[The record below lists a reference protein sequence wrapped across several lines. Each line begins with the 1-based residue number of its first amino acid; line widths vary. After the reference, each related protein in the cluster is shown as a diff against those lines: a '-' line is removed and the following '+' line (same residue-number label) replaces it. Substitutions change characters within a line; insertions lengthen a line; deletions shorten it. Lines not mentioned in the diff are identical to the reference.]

1 MKFPRMASGAPQPA
15 AAQPIPPE
23 ARPAEASPAAVPP
36 VASPPQPGAPPPGA
50 PQPGAP
56 QPAPHSTRGQRVGMI
71 VGLILALCLFFYLFS
86 SILLPFV
93 AATGIAYFLDPVA
106 VRMTR
111 FGTPRWLAAVLLVMG
126 LLAAILTFA
135 LLLYPIILSQIGLLL
150 ARVPDY
156 VVEVQAWAN
165 GTLSHL
171 QQHLGSDFV
180 DNKLREIVSAHAGA
194 VIPFAVGA
202 LTRVIGGGFALVNA
216 LTLLVVTPI
225 AAFYLLRDWPRL
237 VAEANLLIPLRYSG
251 IVRAQMHEVDRIL
264 SAWLRGQL
272 MCCLMLAAFY
282 AIGLTAVGLDLGLI
296 VGLTAGLLSFIPYV
310 GTITGAVTS
319 IGLAIAQFPNWQGV
333 SYVAAVFLVGQ
344 ILEGYIIYPRLLGNR
359 VELHDVLVIFALLA
373 GGAAFGFLGVLL
385 AVPVTAAIGVL
396 ARFWIRRYLRSPLY
410 LDPPP

>member
-1 MKFPRMASGAPQPA
+1 MTLPR
-15 AAQPIPPE
+15 
-23 ARPAEASPAAVPP
+23 ASPTPPDAPEPPTRVPR
-36 VASPPQPGAPPPGA
+36 
-50 PQPGAP
+50 
-56 QPAPHSTRGQRVGMI
+56 STRNQRI
-71 VGLILALCLFFYLFS
+71 ALISGLILVALLFFYLFS

-93 AATGIAYFLDPVA
+93 AATGIAYFLDPLA

-111 FGTPRWLAAVLLVMG
+111 VGIPRWLAAVMLVIG
-126 LLAAILTFA
+126 LLAVMLTFA
-135 LLLYPIILSQIGLLL
+135 LLLYPIILSQVGLLL
-150 ARVPDY
+150 ERVPDY

-171 QQHLGSDFV
+171 QQHLGPDFV

-202 LTRVIGGGFALVNA
+202 LTRVIGGGFAIFNA
-216 LTLLVVTPI
+216 LTVLVVTPI

-237 VAEANLLIPLRYSG
+237 VAKADSLLPLRYAG
-251 IVRAQMHEVDRIL
+251 IIRAQVHEVDRIL

-272 MCCLMLAAFY
+272 MCCLMLAVFY
-282 AIGLTAVGLDLGLI
+282 AVGLTVVGLDLGLI
-296 VGLTAGLLSFIPYV
+296 VGLSAGMLSFIPYV

-319 IGLAIAQFPNWQGV
+319 IGLAIAQFPNWNG
-333 SYVAAVFLVGQ
+333 VFLVGGVFILGQ
-344 ILEGYIIYPRLLGNR
+344 ILEGYVIYPRLLGNR

-385 AVPVTAAIGVL
+385 AVPVTAALGVL

-410 LDPPP
+410 LDPPQNATQVSPSGGDRFQP

>member
-1 MKFPRMASGAPQPA
+1 MKLPRVAPIPPELPRPAAPQPA
-15 AAQPIPPE
+15 
-23 ARPAEASPAAVPP
+23 
-36 VASPPQPGAPPPGA
+36 A

-56 QPAPHSTRGQRVGMI
+56 QPAAPQPGAPLPPVVRLRSTRNQRLALI
-71 VGLILALCLFFYLFS
+71 AGLILVFCLLFYLFS

-93 AATGIAYFLDPVA
+93 AAAGIAYFLDPVA
-106 VRMTR
+106 RRMTQV
-111 FGTPRWLAAVLLVMG
+111 GTPRWLAAVLLVMG
-126 LLAAILTFA
+126 LLAGMLTFA
-135 LLLYPIILSQIGLLL
+135 LLLYPIILSQLGLLL
-150 ARVPDY
+150 ERVPEY

-171 QQHLGSDFV
+171 QQHLGPDFV

-194 VIPFAVGA
+194 MIPFAVGA
-202 LTRVIGGGFALVNA
+202 LARVIGGGFAIVNA

-225 AAFYLLRDWPRL
+225 VAFYLLRDWPRL
-237 VAEANLLIPLRYSG
+237 VGKADALIPLRYAEV
-251 IVRAQMHEVDRIL
+251 IRAQVHEVDRIL

-272 MCCLMLAAFY
+272 LCCLMLAAFY

-296 VGLTAGLLSFIPYV
+296 VGLTAGMLSFIPYV

-319 IGLAIAQFPNWQGV
+319 IGLAVAQFPNWHGV
-333 SYVAAVFLVGQ
+333 SYVGAVFLLGQ
-344 ILEGYIIYPRLLGNR
+344 ILEGYVIYPRLLGNR

-385 AVPVTAAIGVL
+385 AVPVTAALGVL

-410 LDPPP
+410 LDPPQSSSSEGDRFPP

>member
-1 MKFPRMASGAPQPA
+1 MKLRRAVRIPPELPRPAAPPTTAPQPA
-15 AAQPIPPE
+15 APEPPF
-23 ARPAEASPAAVPP
+23 
-36 VASPPQPGAPPPGA
+36 GG
-50 PQPGAP
+50 
-56 QPAPHSTRGQRVGMI
+56 PHATRNQRI
-71 VGLILALCLFFYLFS
+71 ALIAGLLLGLCLFFYLFS

-93 AATGIAYFLDPVA
+93 AATGTAYFLDPLA
-106 VRMTR
+106 VRMTQL
-111 FGTPRWLAAVLLVMG
+111 GLPRWLAAVLLVMG
-126 LLAAILTFA
+126 LLAGILTFA
-135 LLLYPIILSQIGLLL
+135 LLLYPIILSQLGLLL
-150 ARVPDY
+150 ERVPDY

-171 QQHLGSDFV
+171 QRHLGPDFV

-202 LTRVIGGGFALVNA
+202 LTRVIGGGFAIVNA

-237 VAEANLLIPLRYSG
+237 VAKADQLLPLRYAG
-251 IVRAQMHEVDRIL
+251 IIRAQVHEVDRIL

-272 MCCLMLAAFY
+272 ICCLLLAAFY
-282 AIGLTAVGLDLGLI
+282 AIGLTLVGLDLGLI
-296 VGLTAGLLSFIPYV
+296 VGLTAGMLSFIPYV

-319 IGLAIAQFPNWQGV
+319 IGLAVAQFPNWHGV
-333 SYVAAVFLVGQ
+333 SYVGAVFLLGQ

-385 AVPVTAAIGVL
+385 AVPVTAALGVL

>member
-1 MKFPRMASGAPQPA
+1 MKLPRTAPGAP
-15 AAQPIPPE
+15 QPIPPE
-23 ARPAEASPAAVPP
+23 LPRLAVPP
-36 VASPPQPGAPPPGA
+36 PAASEPPIQG
-50 PQPGAP
+50 
-56 QPAPHSTRGQRVGMI
+56 PHATRSQRI
-71 VGLILALCLFFYLFS
+71 ALIAGLALVLCLGFYLFS

-106 VRMTR
+106 VRMTQV
-111 FGTPRWLAAVLLVMG
+111 GTPRWLAAVLLVMG
-126 LLAAILTFA
+126 LLTAMLTFA
-135 LLLYPIILSQIGLLL
+135 LLLYPIILSQLGLLL
-150 ARVPDY
+150 ERVPEY

-171 QQHLGSDFV
+171 QQHLGPDFV

-194 VIPFAVGA
+194 MIPFAVGA
-202 LTRVIGGGFALVNA
+202 LTRVIGGGFAIVNA

-237 VAEANLLIPLRYSG
+237 VAKADRLIPLRYAG
-251 IVRAQMHEVDRIL
+251 IIRAQVHEVDRIL

-272 MCCLMLAAFY
+272 LCCLMLAAFY
-282 AIGLTAVGLDLGLI
+282 AIGLTVVGLDLGLI

-319 IGLAIAQFPNWQGV
+319 VGLALAQFPNWHGV
-333 SYVAAVFLVGQ
+333 SFVVAVFLLGQ
-344 ILEGYIIYPRLLGNR
+344 ILEGYVIYPRLLGNR

-385 AVPVTAAIGVL
+385 AVPVTAALGVL

-410 LDPPP
+410 LDPPQAPPPTPLPGDDRFQP

>member
-1 MKFPRMASGAPQPA
+1 MKLPRTA
-15 AAQPIPPE
+15 PIPPE
-23 ARPAEASPAAVPP
+23 LPRPAVVDQAAASVP
-36 VASPPQPGAPPPGA
+36 SS
-50 PQPGAP
+50 
-56 QPAPHSTRGQRVGMI
+56 HSTRGQRIAMI
-71 VGLILALCLFFYLFS
+71 VALALALCLFFYLFS

-106 VRMTR
+106 VRMTQV
-111 FGTPRWLAAVLLVMG
+111 GTPRWLAAVLLVMG
-126 LLAAILTFA
+126 LLAGILTFA

-150 ARVPDY
+150 ERVPDY

-171 QQHLGSDFV
+171 QQHLGPDFV

-202 LTRVIGGGFALVNA
+202 LARVIGGGFAIVNA

-237 VAEANLLIPLRYSG
+237 VAEADKLIPLRYAG
-251 IVRAQMHEVDRIL
+251 IIRAQVHEVDRIL

-272 MCCLMLAAFY
+272 LCCLMLAAFY
-282 AIGLTAVGLDLGLI
+282 AIGLTVVGLDLGLI
-296 VGLTAGLLSFIPYV
+296 VGLTAGMLSFIPYV

-333 SYVAAVFLVGQ
+333 LYVGAVFLAGQ
-344 ILEGYIIYPRLLGNR
+344 MLEGYIIYPRLLGNR

-385 AVPVTAAIGVL
+385 AVPVTAALGVL

>member
-1 MKFPRMASGAPQPA
+1 MTLPRRSPLPPDAPEPPA
-15 AAQPIPPE
+15 
-23 ARPAEASPAAVPP
+23 VM
-36 VASPPQPGAPPPGA
+36 
-50 PQPGAP
+50 
-56 QPAPHSTRGQRVGMI
+56 PHSTRNQRIALI
-71 VGLILALCLFFYLFS
+71 VSLILALVLCFYLFS

-106 VRMTR
+106 VRLTQL
-111 FGTPRWLAAVLLVMG
+111 GLPRWVAAVLLVIGM
-126 LLAAILTFA
+126 LAAMLTFA
-135 LLLYPIILSQIGLLL
+135 LLLYPIILSQLGLLL
-150 ARVPDY
+150 EQVPDY

-171 QQHLGSDFV
+171 QEHLGSDFV
-180 DNKLREIVSAHAGA
+180 DNKLREIVASHAGA
-194 VIPFAVGA
+194 MIPYAVGA
-202 LTRVIGGGFALVNA
+202 LTRVIGGGFAIVNA

-237 VAEANLLIPLRYSG
+237 VAKASSLIPRRYSG
-251 IVRAQMHEVDRIL
+251 IINAQVHEVDRIL

-296 VGLTAGLLSFIPYV
+296 VGLTAGMLSFIPYV

-319 IGLAIAQFPNWQGV
+319 IGLAVAQFPNWHGV
-333 SYVAAVFLVGQ
+333 AYVGAVFMLGQ
-344 ILEGYIIYPRLLGNR
+344 ILEGYVIYPRLLGNR

-385 AVPVTAAIGVL
+385 AVPVTAALGVL

-410 LDPPP
+410 LDPPSDTE

>member
-1 MKFPRMASGAPQPA
+1 MKLPRLAPGLGASQSGASQPAAPVPPELPAATVPPPPPQPATPPPATPQPAAPQPA
-15 AAQPIPPE
+15 A
-23 ARPAEASPAAVPP
+23 
-36 VASPPQPGAPPPGA
+36 
-50 PQPGAP
+50 
-56 QPAPHSTRGQRVGMI
+56 HSTRSQRIGMI
-71 VGLILALCLFFYLFS
+71 VGLILAFCLFFYLFS

-93 AATGIAYFLDPVA
+93 AAAGIAYFLDPVA
-106 VRMTR
+106 VRMTAV
-111 FGTPRWLAAVLLVMG
+111 GTPRWLAAVLLVMG
-126 LLAAILTFA
+126 LLAGMLTFA
-135 LLLYPIILSQIGLLL
+135 LLLYPIILSQLGLLL
-150 ARVPDY
+150 ERVPDY

-171 QQHLGSDFV
+171 QEHLGPDFV

-194 VIPFAVGA
+194 MIPFAVGA
-202 LTRVIGGGFALVNA
+202 LTRVIGGGFAIVNA

-237 VAEANLLIPLRYSG
+237 VAKANQLLPLRYAG
-251 IVRAQMHEVDRIL
+251 IIRAQMHEVDRIL

-282 AIGLTAVGLDLGLI
+282 AIGLTVVGLDLGLI
-296 VGLTAGLLSFIPYV
+296 VGLSAGLLSFIPYV

-319 IGLAIAQFPNWQGV
+319 IGLAIAQFPTWHGV
-333 SYVAAVFLVGQ
+333 AYVGAVFLLGQ
-344 ILEGYIIYPRLLGNR
+344 ILEGYVIYPRLLGNR

>member
-1 MKFPRMASGAPQPA
+1 MKLPRTAPGAP
-15 AAQPIPPE
+15 QPIPPE
-23 ARPAEASPAAVPP
+23 LPAARP
-36 VASPPQPGAPPPGA
+36 
-50 PQPGAP
+50 
-56 QPAPHSTRGQRVGMI
+56 PAPTLPALAAAHATRGQRI
-71 VGLILALCLFFYLFS
+71 GLAIGLAAVLCLFFYLFS

-106 VRMTR
+106 VRMTKV
-111 FGTPRWLAAVLLVMG
+111 GTPRWVAAVLLVIG
-126 LLAAILTFA
+126 LLAGMLTFA
-135 LLLYPIILSQIGLLL
+135 LLLYPIILSQLGLLL
-150 ARVPDY
+150 ERVPDY
-156 VVEVQAWAN
+156 VVEVQAWAS

-171 QQHLGSDFV
+171 QEHLGPDFV

-194 VIPFAVGA
+194 MIPFAVGA
-202 LTRVIGGGFALVNA
+202 LTRVIGGGFAIVNA

-237 VAEANLLIPLRYSG
+237 VAKADSLIPLRYAG
-251 IVRAQMHEVDRIL
+251 IIRAQVHEVDRIL

-272 MCCLMLAAFY
+272 LCCLMLAAFY
-282 AIGLTAVGLDLGLI
+282 AVGLTVVGLDLGLI

-319 IGLAIAQFPNWQGV
+319 IGLAIAQFPNWHGV
-333 SYVAAVFLVGQ
+333 SYVAAVFLLGQ
-344 ILEGYIIYPRLLGNR
+344 ILEGYVIYPRLLGNR

-385 AVPVTAAIGVL
+385 AVPVTAALGVL

-410 LDPPP
+410 LDPPQP

>member
-1 MKFPRMASGAPQPA
+1 MKAPRVA
-15 AAQPIPPE
+15 PIPPE
-23 ARPAEASPAAVPP
+23 L
-36 VASPPQPGAPPPGA
+36 PGPPGVV
-50 PQPGAP
+50 
-56 QPAPHSTRGQRVGMI
+56 PHATRNQRVALI
-71 VGLILALCLFFYLFS
+71 LGLTLALCLCFYLFS

-111 FGTPRWLAAVLLVMG
+111 VGTPRWLAAVMLVMG
-126 LLAAILTFA
+126 LLAGMLTFA

-150 ARVPDY
+150 ERVPGY

-194 VIPFAVGA
+194 MIPFAVGA
-202 LTRVIGGGFALVNA
+202 LARVIGGGFAIVNA

-237 VAEANLLIPLRYSG
+237 VARADSLIPRRYAD
-251 IVRAQMHEVDRIL
+251 IIRAQVHEVDRIL

-272 MCCLMLAAFY
+272 ICCLLLAAFY
-282 AIGLTAVGLDLGLI
+282 AIGLTIVGLDLGLI
-296 VGLTAGLLSFIPYV
+296 VGLTAGMLSFIPYV

-333 SYVAAVFLVGQ
+333 FYVGGVFILGQ
-344 ILEGYIIYPRLLGNR
+344 ILEGYVIYPRLLGNR

-385 AVPVTAAIGVL
+385 AVPVTASIGVL

-410 LDPPP
+410 LEPPQ

>member
-1 MKFPRMASGAPQPA
+1 MKLPRTAPGAP
-15 AAQPIPPE
+15 QPIPPE
-23 ARPAEASPAAVPP
+23 LPRPAARLAAPELE
-36 VASPPQPGAPPPGA
+36 APPATAPEPPAGGA
-50 PQPGAP
+50 HA
-56 QPAPHSTRGQRVGMI
+56 TRSQRIGLG
-71 VGLILALCLFFYLFS
+71 VGLLLALCLFFYLFS

-106 VRMTR
+106 VRMTK
-111 FGTPRWLAAVLLVMG
+111 FGTPRWAASVLLVMG
-126 LLAAILTFA
+126 LLAGMLTFA
-135 LLLYPIILSQIGLLL
+135 LLLYPIILSQLGLLL
-150 ARVPDY
+150 ERVPEY

-171 QQHLGSDFV
+171 QQHLGPDFV

-194 VIPFAVGA
+194 MIPFAVGA
-202 LTRVIGGGFALVNA
+202 LTRVIGGGFAIVNA

-237 VAEANLLIPLRYSG
+237 VAKADQLIPLRYSG
-251 IVRAQMHEVDRIL
+251 IIRPQVHEVDRIL

-272 MCCLMLAAFY
+272 LCCLMLAAFY
-282 AIGLTAVGLDLGLI
+282 AIGLTVVGLDLGLI

-310 GTITGAVTS
+310 GTITGGVTS
-319 IGLAIAQFPNWQGV
+319 IGLALAQFPNWHGV
-333 SYVAAVFLVGQ
+333 SFVIGVFLLGQ
-344 ILEGYIIYPRLLGNR
+344 ILEGYVIYPRLLGNR

>member
-1 MKFPRMASGAPQPA
+1 M
-15 AAQPIPPE
+15 PPH
-23 ARPAEASPAAVPP
+23 A
-36 VASPPQPGAPPPGA
+36 
-50 PQPGAP
+50 
-56 QPAPHSTRGQRVGMI
+56 TRSQRI
-71 VGLILALCLFFYLFS
+71 ALIAGLVMVLCLCFYLFS

-93 AATGIAYFLDPVA
+93 AAAGIAYFLDPIA
-106 VRMTR
+106 VRMNR
-111 FGTPRWLAAVLLVMG
+111 VGTPRWLAAVLLVMG
-126 LLAAILTFA
+126 LLTGMLTFA
-135 LLLYPIILSQIGLLL
+135 LLLYPIILSQLGLLL
-150 ARVPDY
+150 ERVPDY

-171 QQHLGSDFV
+171 QQHLGPDFV

-202 LTRVIGGGFALVNA
+202 LTRVIGGGFAIVNA

-237 VAEANLLIPLRYSG
+237 VAKADSLIPRRYAA
-251 IVRAQMHEVDRIL
+251 IIRAQAHEVDRIL

-272 MCCLMLAAFY
+272 LCCLMLAAFY
-282 AIGLTAVGLDLGLI
+282 AIGLTVVGLDLGLI

-310 GTITGAVTS
+310 GTITGAVMS
-319 IGLAIAQFPNWQGV
+319 IGLAVAQFPNWHGV
-333 SYVAAVFLVGQ
+333 VYVGVVFLLGQ
-344 ILEGYIIYPRLLGNR
+344 ILEGYVIYPRLLGDR

-410 LDPPP
+410 LDPPPS

>member
-1 MKFPRMASGAPQPA
+1 MKFPRMAPRPA
-15 AAQPIPPE
+15 AGLPLE
-23 ARPAEASPAAVPP
+23 RPLPAAPLP
-36 VASPPQPGAPPPGA
+36 AAPPPATLPAGPEPAA
-50 PQPGAP
+50 PP
-56 QPAPHSTRGQRVGMI
+56 PAARATRNQRIALG
-71 VGLILALCLFFYLFS
+71 VGLLLLLCLFFYLFS

-106 VRMTR
+106 VRMTQV
-111 FGTPRWLAAVLLVMG
+111 GTPRWLAAVLLVLG
-126 LLAAILTFA
+126 LLAGMLTFA
-135 LLLYPIILSQIGLLL
+135 LLLYPIILSQLGLLL
-150 ARVPDY
+150 ERVPDY

-171 QQHLGSDFV
+171 QQHLGPDFV
-180 DNKLREIVSAHAGA
+180 DNKLREIVSAHAGSM
-194 VIPFAVGA
+194 IPFAVGA
-202 LTRVIGGGFALVNA
+202 LTRVIGGGFAIFNA

-237 VAEANLLIPLRYSG
+237 VAKADSLIPLRYAG
-251 IVRAQMHEVDRIL
+251 VIRAQVHEVDRIL

-282 AIGLTAVGLDLGLI
+282 AIGLTVVGLDLGLI

-319 IGLAIAQFPNWQGV
+319 IGLAIAQFPSWHGV
-333 SYVAAVFLVGQ
+333 ADVGAVFLLGQ
-344 ILEGYIIYPRLLGNR
+344 ILEGYVIYPRLLGNR

-385 AVPVTAAIGVL
+385 AVPVTAALGVL
-396 ARFWIRRYLRSPLY
+396 ARFWIRRYLHSPLY
-410 LDPPP
+410 LDPPQSPAQPPS